1 MNRTVKSEISNDQII
16 WDYNMSSEFLEIK
29 NQFLALQKKYQQP
42 LPNVDPELI
51 DDLLLRLMEN
61 PREQP
66 IYLVEVFTQ
75 PGVDAQRMREL
86 YIAKTG
92 VAPEIYDIDAHY
104 AAHHR
109 LTLEMLNEISQIE
122 GVIEVTGEY
131 TGRIGNDATSYEHRL
146 HHKRRVIT
154 APSSYN
160 ESGSTSASTLQQEF
174 RPTSSYE
181 SARQGVKNYKIAIY
195 TAIGIEGAIA
205 LAGFLIGGGLFV
217 TKTLTPTTNN

>member
-1 MNRTVKSEISNDQII
+1 
-16 WDYNMSSEFLEIK
+16 MSSEILEIK
-29 NQFLALQKKYQQP
+29 NQFLALQKKYQKH
-42 LPNVDPELI
+42 LPKVDPELI

-66 IYLVEVFTQ
+66 MYLVEVFTQ

-92 VAPEIYDIDAHY
+92 VVPTIYDIDAHY

-131 TGRIGNDATSYEHRL
+131 TGGIGNYATSYEHRL
-146 HHKRRVIT
+146 HDKRRVIT

-160 ESGSTSASTLQQEF
+160 ESASSSASALQQEF
-174 RPTSSYE
+174 RPTTSYE
-181 SARQGVKNYKIAIY
+181 SAGQGVKNYKIAIY
-195 TAIGIEGAIA
+195 NAIGIVGAIA
-205 LAGFLIGGGLFV
+205 LAGFIIGGGLFL
-217 TKTLTPTTNN
+217 TQTLTSPTNNQD

>member
-1 MNRTVKSEISNDQII
+1 M
-16 WDYNMSSEFLEIK
+16 
-29 NQFLALQKKYQQP
+29 ALQKKYQKH
-42 LPNVDPELI
+42 LPKVDPELI

-66 IYLVEVFTQ
+66 MYLVEVFTQ

-92 VAPEIYDIDAHY
+92 VVPTIYDIDAHY

-131 TGRIGNDATSYEHRL
+131 TGGIGNYATSYEQRL
-146 HHKRRVIT
+146 HVKRRVIT
-154 APSSYN
+154 APSS
-160 ESGSTSASTLQQEF
+160 
-174 RPTSSYE
+174 
-181 SARQGVKNYKIAIY
+181 
-195 TAIGIEGAIA
+195 
-205 LAGFLIGGGLFV
+205 
-217 TKTLTPTTNN
+217 